1 MGCASSTS
9 MPPSQ
14 QPQNNNGNGNGAA
27 ARRPVQ
33 TAPAGSIG
41 NSIPLQEPQ
50 RWSSKKKIS
59 RQQLEGKREEF
70 WHTCQA
76 TNVPAVWQQLRTVC
90 EVMASGD
97 IGTASAICQAA
108 NIITPEG
115 SLTRCYDQFG
125 NLVSLTYFIILLF
138 IFLTLYY
145 FATITATQW
154 AKATLH
160 RRHPFW
166 ATSKSNKNT
175 QQQLTTTISF
185 PHFFFLVL
193 FFFVLYSS
201 SMKFHT
207 TAFVTQ
213 LI

>member
-1 MGCASSTS
+1 

-14 QPQNNNGNGNGAA
+14 QPQNNNGNGNGGA

-125 NLVSLTYFIILLF
+125 NLVSSGLLEYLF
-138 IFLTLYY
+138 IFYPNFLLLPKS
-145 FATITATQW
+145 TATQ
-154 AKATLH
+154 
-160 RRHPFW
+160 
-166 ATSKSNKNT
+166 
-175 QQQLTTTISF
+175 
-185 PHFFFLVL
+185 
-193 FFFVLYSS
+193 
-201 SMKFHT
+201 
-207 TAFVTQ
+207 
-213 LI
+213 